1 MLMFLWIDIT
11 TNSHDF
17 HFQSAR
23 RELERQRQMEWERQR
38 KEQLMA
44 EKTREYEQLMA
55 LKSQT
60 SNFTCELESLVKL
73 LYIFY
78 APAIFRE
85 GWEGG
90 M

>member
-1 MLMFLWIDIT
+1 MQPQNLPLSTW
-11 TNSHDF
+11 SYV

-44 EKTREYEQLMA
+44 EKAREYEQLMA

-60 SNFTCELESLVKL
+60 SNFTCELESLV
-73 LYIFY
+73 
-78 APAIFRE
+78 RD
-85 GWEGG
+85 
-90 M
+90 